1 MKKIII
7 CVFVLC
13 SLVISLCACGKH
25 SQFDSPY
32 KIWEASEDGYT
43 ITDGEST
50 YHRYGELPLGV
61 RVENNSYRYYNEV
74 VIDGYSYDIY
84 SSDENSDILY
94 VYEYHFG
101 ITAYV
106 KEGND
111 GSNLDAFISGGAE
124 RARMIDYYNYL
135 SADIDTAFIESLDA
149 LSDDVMNVAVRKLA
163 PLKCYDIVFSNEN
176 DSLAYSHGAIYR
188 YNGDLYYINYDRLSN
203 NYFDSFG
210 DFSYGR
216 GTVDMY
222 KLTDDLRAQLDRY
235 ETMLDDYHD
244 DYEIET
250 PNVSENTPEDA
261 IRTIV
266 AVCVFFG
273 IIIPLIPLAIAV
285 ISIVR
290 KRSKADLYTYVLLFS
305 SVLWI
310 ISGIVILIFSL

>member
-1 MKKIII
+1 MKKIIV

-25 SQFDSPY
+25 SQFDSSY
-32 KIWEASEDGYT
+32 KIWESSEDGYT

-50 YHRYGELPLGV
+50 YRRYGELPLGV

-106 KEGND
+106 KEGNN

-149 LSDDVMNVAVRKLA
+149 LSNGIINVAVRELA
-163 PLKCYDIVFSNEN
+163 PLECYDIVFSNEN
-176 DSLAYSHGAIYR
+176 DSLVYSHGAIYR

-216 GTVDMY
+216 GTVNMY
-222 KLTDDLRAQLDRY
+222 KLTDDLRAQLEAH
-235 ETMLDDYHD
+235 ETMLEDYY
-244 DYEIET
+244 DYLD
-250 PNVSENTPEDA
+250 V
-261 IRTIV
+261 
-266 AVCVFFG
+266 
-273 IIIPLIPLAIAV
+273 
-285 ISIVR
+285 SIVDR
-290 KRSKADLYTYVLLFS
+290 PYED
-305 SVLWI
+305 
-310 ISGIVILIFSL
+310 